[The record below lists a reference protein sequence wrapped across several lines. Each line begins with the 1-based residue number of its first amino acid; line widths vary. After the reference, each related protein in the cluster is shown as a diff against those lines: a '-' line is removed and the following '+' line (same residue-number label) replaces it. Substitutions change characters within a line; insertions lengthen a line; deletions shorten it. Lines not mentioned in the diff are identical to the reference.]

1 MPPRPSS
8 ALLVFA
14 AVAVALGGCAYGGG
28 DIGNPFRRK
37 VQWFSFVEGGDIAAA
52 CSPGSATRFRL
63 VYNALWD
70 QQVRVYEW
78 GDESPDLKISA
89 VRRGNVATI
98 TLDDPLRPWGTDV
111 AAVPLDKAAR
121 DGLDAALDAS
131 GAFGPPAVGLEL
143 PSHSYYW
150 TAASCRRGEYRFTA
164 WAHPSGAYQAARFPA
179 ALAALDPGRDDIVPP
194 GPVPVDPI
202 REYDRRRGALGE
214 FTLKVG
220 SKGLS
225 SGF

>member
-1 MPPRPSS
+1 MRP
-8 ALLVFA
+8 APLA
-14 AVAVALGGCAYGGG
+14 AATAFVLGLAACTYTGE

-37 VQWFSFVEGGDIAAA
+37 VQWFSFVEGADIAAA
-52 CSPGSATRFRL
+52 CAPGSAERFRL

-70 QQVRVYEW
+70 QQVRIYEW
-78 GDESPDLKISA
+78 DAQGAELKISV

-98 TLDDPLRPWGTDV
+98 TLDDPLYPWRTDAATV
-111 AAVPLDKAAR
+111 ALDKA
-121 DGLDAALDAS
+121 GLASLSSALEAS

-150 TAASCRRGEYRFTA
+150 TAASCRGGKYGFTA
-164 WAHPSGAYQAARFPA
+164 WAYPSAAYDATRFPA
-179 ALAALDPGRDDIVPP
+179 ALAALDPGRDGIAAP
-194 GPVPVDPI
+194 GPVPIDPI

-220 SKGLS
+220 GNGLS
-225 SGF
+225 GAF